1 MFLNHQKPDQAEKE
15 GGIINY
21 IVHVTSGSGLLHG
34 LALIFTVN
42 LLQLRIQRVET
53 MFLQR
58 VV

>member
-21 IVHVTSGSGLLHG
+21 IVHVTSGLLHG